1 MRAAQHIVSGGLAF
15 AKLMEVLQSAL
26 IRGSMDDLPVWWCP
40 EIHDLGL
47 LVHAATCGLF
57 LILGDCKAGITNGV
71 FCPRTIKQQLYETVV
86 SESKARMNNALSD
99 DITAWVEE
107 QVLQF
112 PSANALERRVGS
124 LCSQATAHLGN
135 DISWYDNLPMFDLET
150 SRHIFSIFAVNSSF
164 LYEMWIL

>member
-71 FCPRTIKQQLYETVV
+71 FCPRTIKQRSLVIAKQVSPMASFAPEPSNNNFTRQL
-86 SESKARMNNALSD
+86 SLS
-99 DITAWVEE
+99 
-107 QVLQF
+107 
-112 PSANALERRVGS
+112 PR
-124 LCSQATAHLGN
+124 LG
-135 DISWYDNLPMFDLET
+135 
-150 SRHIFSIFAVNSSF
+150 
-164 LYEMWIL
+164 